1 MEAIEL
7 KEDEKEIKKHRNA
20 ITISIKNPITIE
32 VLEEKFYLPEYYQEP
47 KEELD
52 FVKDTESIHNV

>member
-1 MEAIEL
+1 MTMEAIEL

-32 VLEEKFYLPEYYQEP
+32 VLEE
-47 KEELD
+47 
-52 FVKDTESIHNV
+52 